1 MLLGKITHVN
11 GKEKKSEKKRNKNT
25 TQKKE
30 NSLKKLK

>member
-11 GKEKKSEKKRNKNT
+11 GKEKKRNKNS